1 MAGPVNAGTAL
12 PTVRQLA
19 KDLSRSMEE
28 MGPLPALRE
37 LSPDLAALRL
47 YCEGRGVDVDVAIS
61 GEISETDS
69 ALLAAWIS
77 PDLEPA
83 IVSGT
88 MARGNEVRSLVDDGK
103 SVVRVFPATRPPA
116 QKAARPRAAVL
127 VVVSAAAGA
136 EIPHSIDDL
145 VDDRPLV
152 EIIRHTEDR
161 AADGKLVNRTSQR
174 PWLAESATISSL
186 APGGLKRRIEM
197 NGPDLG
203 ALLRTYAALYG
214 VETAAE
220 AHKLVVEQEVRT
232 IRVKRATAQQK
243 TAKLQLGGTNL
254 AEVVADIRV
263 RIQRTLADFEKSV
276 QEGVAELFLPQIGSL
291 SQLVEGRL
299 SEIVD
304 LDRTIGEK
312 SIQLRLLPTDEAELL
327 RLIGEGIRN
336 RAYTDLRSFRDVLEL
351 ISSDVDRTLASAGAP
366 PVTLR
371 HSQVPDSR
379 VNRVLDSAVRFDR
392 SYRGELPKEGLQEY
406 LQQSRKYQGL
416 LLTIVSAT
424 GASFIPG
431 VRQYTAGLSVLLLV
445 VGIISVKRSLPKER
459 AENLAREVEKARDLL
474 RGESKRIFSEAE
486 RGWTSAISDALRDEQ
501 ATVLLQ
507 FEAAVREGQ
516 SRKNTEMTEER
527 GRVQRAMEGL
537 QHAEGQLSVS
547 GKTRDAVLNAAAQL
561 RGALRLLI
569 AASRTAPT
577 APTAPVAKE

>member
-1 MAGPVNAGTAL
+1 MPGPLTAGSALATVQQLVNDLQRAL
-12 PTVRQLA
+12 REV
-19 KDLSRSMEE
+19 
-28 MGPLPALRE
+28 GPLPALRE
-37 LSPDLAALRL
+37 LSPDLTSLGT
-47 YCEGRGVDVDVAIS
+47 YCQGRGVDVDVAVS
-61 GEISETDS
+61 GDINEAD
-69 ALLAAWIS
+69 AGLLSAWIS

-88 MARGNEVRSLVDDGK
+88 TSRGTEVRSLVDHGQT
-103 SVVRVFPATRPPA
+103 VIRVFPASRPPA

-127 VVVSAAAGA
+127 VVVSAAPGA
-136 EIPHSIDDL
+136 DIPTSVDDL

-152 EIIRHTEDR
+152 MIVRAAEDR
-161 AADGKLVNRTSQR
+161 AADAKLVNRTPHR
-174 PWLAESATISSL
+174 PWLAESAVLSSL

-197 NGPDLG
+197 NGHDLG

-220 AHKLVVEQEVRT
+220 AHKLVVEQEMRT

-291 SQLVEGRL
+291 SREVETRL
-299 SEIVD
+299 SGIDD
-304 LDRTIGEK
+304 LQRTTGEK
-312 SIQLRLLPTDEAELL
+312 SIQLRLLPNDEADVL
-327 RLIGEGIRN
+327 RLIGTGIRN
-336 RAYTDLRSFRDVLEL
+336 RANSDLRSFRDVLEL
-351 ISSDVDRTLASAGAP
+351 ISNDVDRTLAAAGAP

-406 LQQSRKYQGL
+406 LQQARKYQGL
-416 LLTIVSAT
+416 LLTIASAT
-424 GASFIPG
+424 GASVIPG
-431 VRQYTAGLSVLLLV
+431 VRKYTAALSVILLGF
-445 VGIISVKRSLPKER
+445 GIISVRRSLPRER
-459 AENLAREVEKARDLL
+459 AENLERELDKARDLM
-474 RGESKRIFSEAE
+474 RAEAKRIFSEAE

-516 SRKNTEMTEER
+516 SRRNTEMTEER

-547 GKTRDAVLNAAAQL
+547 ARTRDGVLNAGAQL
-561 RGALRLLI
+561 RGALRQLI
-569 AASRTAPT
+569 AASRS
-577 APTAPVAKE
+577 APVANQ

>member
-1 MAGPVNAGTAL
+1 MPGPVTAVSAL
-12 PTVRQLA
+12 STVHQLVS
-19 KDLSRSMEE
+19 DLNRAMRE

-37 LSPDLAALRL
+37 LGPDLATLGA
-47 YCEGRGVDVDVAIS
+47 YCQGRGVDVDVAIA
-61 GEISETDS
+61 GEIGEAD
-69 ALLAAWIS
+69 AARLAAWIS
-77 PDLEPA
+77 PDLEPTIIA
-83 IVSGT
+83 GT
-88 MARGNEVRSLVDDGK
+88 IARGNEVRSVVDDGQT
-103 SVVRVFPATRPPA
+103 VVRVFPATRPPA

-127 VVVSAAAGA
+127 IVVSAPGNV
-136 EIPHSIDDL
+136 EIPRSVDDL

-152 EIIRHTEDR
+152 VIIRQSEDR
-161 AADGKLVNRTSQR
+161 EADKKLISRMAHR
-174 PWLAESATISSL
+174 PWLAESAVLPTL

-197 NGPDLG
+197 NGPELG

-220 AHKLVVEQEVRT
+220 AHKLVVEQEQRQ

-243 TAKLQLGGTNL
+243 TAKLQLGGSNL

-263 RIQRTLADFEKSV
+263 RIQRTLADFEKSI

-291 SQLVEGRL
+291 SMKVEDRL

-304 LDRTIGEK
+304 LERTIGEK
-312 SIQLRLLPTDEAELL
+312 SIQLRLLPKDEAALL
-327 RLIGEGIRN
+327 NLIGEAIRT
-336 RAYTDLRSFRDVLEL
+336 RAYADLRSFRDVMEL
-351 ISSDVDRTLASAGAP
+351 ISNDVDRTLTAAGAP

-371 HSQVPDSR
+371 HAQVPDSR

-392 SYRGELPKEGLQEY
+392 TYRGELPKEGLQEY

-431 VRQYTAGLSVLLLV
+431 IRMYTAALSVMLLV
-445 VGIISVKRSLPKER
+445 VGVVSVWRSLPKER

-474 RGESKRIFSEAE
+474 RGEAKRIFSEAE

-507 FEAAVREGQ
+507 FEAAIREGQ
-516 SRKNTEMTEER
+516 ARRNTEMTEER

-547 GKTRDAVLNAAAQL
+547 ARTRDTVLNAGAQL
-561 RGALRLLI
+561 RGALRQLI
-569 AASRTAPT
+569 AATR
-577 APTAPVAKE
+577 TAPVAKK

>member
-1 MAGPVNAGTAL
+1 M
-12 PTVRQLA
+12 
-19 KDLSRSMEE
+19 
-28 MGPLPALRE
+28 
-37 LSPDLAALRL
+37 
-47 YCEGRGVDVDVAIS
+47 
-61 GEISETDS
+61 
-69 ALLAAWIS
+69 
-77 PDLEPA
+77 
-83 IVSGT
+83 
-88 MARGNEVRSLVDDGK
+88 
-103 SVVRVFPATRPPA
+103 
-116 QKAARPRAAVL
+116 
-127 VVVSAAAGA
+127 
-136 EIPHSIDDL
+136 
-145 VDDRPLV
+145 
-152 EIIRHTEDR
+152 
-161 AADGKLVNRTSQR
+161 
-174 PWLAESATISSL
+174 
-186 APGGLKRRIEM
+186 
-197 NGPDLG
+197 
-203 ALLRTYAALYG
+203 
-214 VETAAE
+214 
-220 AHKLVVEQEVRT
+220 
-232 IRVKRATAQQK
+232 
-243 TAKLQLGGTNL
+243 
-254 AEVVADIRV
+254 
-263 RIQRTLADFEKSV
+263 

-351 ISSDVDRTLASAGAP
+351 ISNDVDRTLASAGAP

-445 VGIISVKRSLPKER
+445 VGIVSVKRSLPKER
-459 AENLAREVEKARDLL
+459 AENLAREVDKARDLL
-474 RGESKRIFSEAE
+474 RGEAKRIFSEAE

-569 AASRTAPT
+569 ASSRT

>member
-1 MAGPVNAGTAL
+1 MPGPLTAGSAL
-12 PTVRQLA
+12 STVQKLVA
-19 KDLSRSMEE
+19 DLLRAMRE

-37 LSPDLAALRL
+37 LSPDLTALGS
-47 YCEGRGVDVDVAIS
+47 YCEAKGVDVDLAVS
-61 GEISETDS
+61 GEIAEVD
-69 ALLAAWIS
+69 AELLAAWIS
-77 PDLEPA
+77 PDLEPT
-83 IVSGT
+83 IISGT
-88 MARGNEVRSLVDDGK
+88 AARGNEVRSLVDDGTT
-103 SVVRVFPATRPPA
+103 VVRVFPASRPPA

-127 VVVSAAAGA
+127 VIVTAEPGA
-136 EIPHSIDDL
+136 EIPQSVDDL

-152 EIIRHTEDR
+152 IIVRPSEDR
-161 AADGKLVNRTSQR
+161 AADSKLVNRTSHR
-174 PWLAESATISSL
+174 PWLAESAVLSALS
-186 APGGLKRRIEM
+186 AGGLKRRIEM

-203 ALLRTYAALYG
+203 AFLRTYAALYG

-220 AHKLVVEQEVRT
+220 AHKLVVEQEQRT

-276 QEGVAELFLPQIGSL
+276 QEGVAELFLPQVGSL
-291 SQLVEGRL
+291 SQQVEARL
-299 SEIVD
+299 AEIVD
-304 LDRTIGEK
+304 LERTVGEK
-312 SIQLRLLPTDEAELL
+312 SVQLRLLPKDEADLL

-336 RAYTDLRSFRDVLEL
+336 RAYADLRSFRDVLEL
-351 ISSDVDRTLASAGAP
+351 ISNDVDRTLATAGAP

-392 SYRGELPKEGLQEY
+392 AYRGELPKEGIQEY
-406 LQQSRKYQGL
+406 LQQARKYQGL
-416 LLTIVSAT
+416 LLTIASAT

-431 VRQYTAGLSVLLLV
+431 VKNITAPLSIILLG
-445 VGIISVKRSLPKER
+445 VGIISVRRSLPRER

-474 RGESKRIFSEAE
+474 RAEAKRIFSEAE

-516 SRKNTEMTEER
+516 SRKNSEVAEER

-547 GKTRDAVLNAAAQL
+547 GRTRDSVLNAGAQL
-561 RGALRLLI
+561 RGALRQLI
-569 AASRTAPT
+569 AASRS
-577 APTAPVAKE
+577 APVAKTQ

>member
-1 MAGPVNAGTAL
+1 
-12 PTVRQLA
+12 
-19 KDLSRSMEE
+19 MEE

-61 GEISETDS
+61 GEISESDA
-69 ALLAAWIS
+69 ALVAAWIS

-136 EIPHSIDDL
+136 EIAHSIDDL

-152 EIIRHTEDR
+152 EIIRQTEDR
-161 AADGKLVNRTSQR
+161 AADGKLVNRTAQR
-174 PWLAESATISSL
+174 PWLAESALISSL

-197 NGPDLG
+197 NGPDLA

-304 LDRTIGEK
+304 LERTVGEK
-312 SIQLRLLPTDEAELL
+312 SIQLRLLPQDEAELL

-351 ISSDVDRTLASAGAP
+351 ISNDVDRTLASAGAP

-416 LLTIVSAT
+416 LLTIISAT

-431 VRQYTAGLSVLLLV
+431 VRQYTAGLSVLLLI

-474 RGESKRIFSEAE
+474 RGEAKRIFSEAE

-537 QHAEGQLSVS
+537 QHAEGQLQVS
-547 GKTRDAVLNAAAQL
+547 GKTRDGVLNAAAQL

-569 AASRTAPT
+569 AASRTVPAP
-577 APTAPVAKE
+577 APVAKE

>member
-47 YCEGRGVDVDVAIS
+47 YCDGRGVDVDVAIS
-61 GEISETDS
+61 GEISEADA

-103 SVVRVFPATRPPA
+103 SVVRVFPANRPPA

-152 EIIRHTEDR
+152 EIIRQSEDR

-174 PWLAESATISSL
+174 PWLAESAIISSL
-186 APGGLKRRIEM
+186 TPGGLKRRIEM

-243 TAKLQLGGTNL
+243 TAKLQLG
-254 AEVVADIRV
+254 
-263 RIQRTLADFEKSV
+263 
-276 QEGVAELFLPQIGSL
+276 
-291 SQLVEGRL
+291 
-299 SEIVD
+299 
-304 LDRTIGEK
+304 
-312 SIQLRLLPTDEAELL
+312 
-327 RLIGEGIRN
+327 
-336 RAYTDLRSFRDVLEL
+336 
-351 ISSDVDRTLASAGAP
+351 
-366 PVTLR
+366 
-371 HSQVPDSR
+371 
-379 VNRVLDSAVRFDR
+379 
-392 SYRGELPKEGLQEY
+392 
-406 LQQSRKYQGL
+406 
-416 LLTIVSAT
+416 
-424 GASFIPG
+424 
-431 VRQYTAGLSVLLLV
+431 
-445 VGIISVKRSLPKER
+445 
-459 AENLAREVEKARDLL
+459 
-474 RGESKRIFSEAE
+474 
-486 RGWTSAISDALRDEQ
+486 
-501 ATVLLQ
+501 
-507 FEAAVREGQ
+507 
-516 SRKNTEMTEER
+516 
-527 GRVQRAMEGL
+527 
-537 QHAEGQLSVS
+537 
-547 GKTRDAVLNAAAQL
+547 
-561 RGALRLLI
+561 
-569 AASRTAPT
+569 
-577 APTAPVAKE
+577 

>member
-1 MAGPVNAGTAL
+1 MAGPVNAVTAL

-19 KDLSRSMEE
+19 KDLSRAMEE

-37 LSPDLAALRL
+37 LSPDLAALRS

-61 GEISETDS
+61 GEISESDS

-88 MARGNEVRSLVDDGK
+88 LARGNEVRSLVDDGK

-127 VVVSAAAGA
+127 VVASAAAGA

-152 EIIRHTEDR
+152 EIIRQTEDR
-161 AADGKLVNRTSQR
+161 AADGKLVNRTQQR
-174 PWLAESATISSL
+174 PWLAESAIISSL

-299 SEIVD
+299 SEILD
-304 LDRTIGEK
+304 LERTVGEK
-312 SIQLRLLPTDEAELL
+312 SIQLRLLPKDEAELL

-351 ISSDVDRTLASAGAP
+351 ISNDVDRTLASAGAP

-416 LLTIVSAT
+416 LLTIISAT

-474 RGESKRIFSEAE
+474 RGEAKRIFSEAE

-569 AASRTAPT
+569 AASRTAP
-577 APTAPVAKE
+577 VAKE

>member
-47 YCEGRGVDVDVAIS
+47 YCDGRGVDVDVAIS
-61 GEISETDS
+61 GEISEADA

-103 SVVRVFPATRPPA
+103 SVVRVFPANRPPA

-152 EIIRHTEDR
+152 EIIRQSEDR

-174 PWLAESATISSL
+174 PWLAESAIISSL
-186 APGGLKRRIEM
+186 TPGGLKRRIEM

-351 ISSDVDRTLASAGAP
+351 ISNDVDRTLASAGAP

-445 VGIISVKRSLPKER
+445 VGIVSVKRSLPKER
-459 AENLAREVEKARDLL
+459 AENLAREVDKARDLL
-474 RGESKRIFSEAE
+474 RGEAKRIFSEAE

-569 AASRTAPT
+569 ASSRT